1 LEKLQRSSVVAETGS
16 TLIEVLVATIIMVT
30 GLLGM
35 SQLFL
40 LSTMNNTSS
49 RSDTYSTVLAEQKLE
64 QLRALAYGFDMAG
77 LPVTDIET
85 DTSVTPPD
93 PTGGT
98 GLQPSPNTALQTNT
112 NGFVDHVD
120 GQGVIVGNGVNP
132 PASAVYTRRWSV
144 EPLPTNPNNTIVLQV
159 LVTPIRNRGQADQG
173 NVNRLAGEAR
183 VMTIKTRKAQ

>member
-1 LEKLQRSSVVAETGS
+1 LQRSSVVAETGS
-16 TLIEVLVATIIMVT
+16 TLIEVLVATVIMVT

-40 LSTMNNTSS
+40 LSTMNNTGS

-77 LPVTDIET
+77 LPVTDIEP
-85 DTSVTPPD
+85 DTSVTPPAA
-93 PTGGT
+93 TGGT

-112 NGFVDHVD
+112 DGFVDHVD

-132 PASAVYTRRWSV
+132 PATAVYTRRWSV

>member
-16 TLIEVLVATIIMVT
+16 TLIEVLVATVIMVT

-40 LSTMNNTSS
+40 LSTMNNTGS

-85 DTSVTPPD
+85 DTSVTPPAAA
-93 PTGGT
+93 GGT

-112 NGFVDHVD
+112 DGFVDHVN

-132 PASAVYTRRWSV
+132 PATAVYTRRWSV

>member
-1 LEKLQRSSVVAETGS
+1 LEKSQRSSVVSETGS
-16 TLIEVLVATIIMVT
+16 SLIEVLVATVIMVT

-49 RSDTYSTVLAEQKLE
+49 RSDTYSTVLAEQKME

-77 LPVTDIET
+77 LPVSDIST
-85 DTSVTPPD
+85 DTSVSPPTGD
-93 PTGGT
+93 GGT
-98 GLQPSPNTALQTNT
+98 GLQPSPASALQTNT
-112 NGFVDHVD
+112 VGFVDHVN

-132 PASAVYTRRWSV
+132 PGSAVYTRRWSV
-144 EPLPTNPNNTIVLQV
+144 DPLPTNPNNTIVLQV
-159 LVTPIRNRGQADQG
+159 LVTPIRNRGQADAG
-173 NVNRLAGEAR
+173 NVGRLAGEAR